1 MQIKR
6 FEAKDMT
13 TALRR
18 VKEELGPEAVIL
30 SARSLRKGK
39 GFFGSLKYAGVEVSA
54 AVDNQQPD
62 MKNAHMLPRNDPYHR
77 VQNDRV
83 QKSGSTRRGLTQTR
97 LEYPPANTSA
107 PSQGLGKKTASRT
120 SIRALS
126 SLYQQI
132 LLQEVDRGIASEL
145 IEEIKRIPASEEILS
160 RGNIKFHI
168 GSLLEEMGVIVASS
182 PFDSGR
188 PTIMAFVGTTGVGK
202 TTTLAKLA
210 ARRVSQGKKSVG
222 MITLDNYSIAANH
235 QLETYAQIIGIP
247 LETAINA
254 GDLKNAIRRL
264 KDKEIILIDTPGINP
279 KDPVQIQELKSILA
293 GISSL
298 KTQLVMSATTK
309 EKDCIAISEAFRDIG
324 VDQILFTKTDESSI
338 FGNIVNV
345 RIRTELPLSFLC
357 GVRKVPEDIET
368 GTVQRLVDLVISS
381 PGQHANRL
389 AGISNTQKEATSNRE
404 DKSTG
409 QPNFVANQNSDV
421 YHVTGCKWAKK
432 IKPANAIK
440 FRNSQEAE
448 AQNFLPCRSCNPD
461 CGQQRP
467 GHESS
472 TENQQYYSYR

>member
-1 MQIKR
+1 L
-6 FEAKDMT
+6 D
-13 TALRR
+13 
-18 VKEELGPEAVIL
+18 
-30 SARSLRKGK
+30 
-39 GFFGSLKYAGVEVSA
+39 
-54 AVDNQQPD
+54 
-62 MKNAHMLPRNDPYHR
+62 
-77 VQNDRV
+77 
-83 QKSGSTRRGLTQTR
+83 
-97 LEYPPANTSA
+97 YPPANASS
-107 PSQGLGKKTASRT
+107 PSKGLGKKTASRT

-132 LLQEVDRGIASEL
+132 LLQEVDRGIASGL
-145 IEEIKRIPASEEILS
+145 IEEIKRIPAAEEILS
-160 RGNIKFHI
+160 RGNIKSHI
-168 GSLLEEMGVIVASS
+168 GSLLEEMGVTVASS

-254 GDLKNAIRRL
+254 GDLKKAVRRL

-279 KDPVQIQELKSILA
+279 KDAVQIQELKSSLA
-293 GISSL
+293 GISRL

-309 EKDCIAISEAFRDIG
+309 EKDCIAISEALRDIG
-324 VDQILFTKTDESSI
+324 VDQILFTKIDESSI

-345 RIRTELPLSFLC
+345 LIRTKLPLSFLC
-357 GVRKVPEDIET
+357 GGRKVPEDIET
-368 GTVQRLVDLVISS
+368 GTVQRLVDLVFSS

-389 AGISNTQKEATSNRE
+389 AGISNTQKEATLNRE

-432 IKPANAIK
+432 IKPVNAIK

-467 GHESS
+467 GHESN